1 MGGGGMGGSA
11 APSFG
16 SDIAGFGGVG
26 MSQPQSS
33 YTMKKSSGAGKGMK
47 LGKKKA
53 SLLDSFKQDTAIPE
67 LESPKA
73 AAAAPRAPVD
83 PVSIDIEEKI
93 SCTMQ
98 SDGTLEGM
106 DVQGSMSLV
115 VHVEESSCI
124 RVLAELGDNPGI
136 QFKTHPNIDKALF
149 NKSSTLGLKDP
160 NRPFPTGSALGVL
173 KWRISPKD
181 ESMMPVQISCWPSVS
196 GAETYVNLEYEVRE
210 GMSLENLQITIPLPG
225 PPQVNS
231 CEFGDYQVDSR
242 NGCLHWQIELVDDD
256 NRSGSMEFVLSNADP
271 DGIYPIELMFSS
283 RDTFANLE
291 VAGISRT
298 ADGQPVR
305 YAATKSLVADSYIVE
320 G

>member
-1 MGGGGMGGSA
+1 MGGSA

-115 VHVEESSCI
+115 VTESP
-124 RVLAELGDNPGI
+124 RALGSHGAQGQPGI
-136 QFKTHPNIDKALF
+136 SSRPTPSTRP
-149 NKSSTLGLKDP
+149 SST
-160 NRPFPTGSALGVL
+160 RAA
-173 KWRISPKD
+173 R
-181 ESMMPVQISCWPSVS
+181 SV
-196 GAETYVNLEYEVRE
+196 
-210 GMSLENLQITIPLPG
+210 
-225 PPQVNS
+225 
-231 CEFGDYQVDSR
+231 
-242 NGCLHWQIELVDDD
+242 
-256 NRSGSMEFVLSNADP
+256 
-271 DGIYPIELMFSS
+271 
-283 RDTFANLE
+283 
-291 VAGISRT
+291 
-298 ADGQPVR
+298 
-305 YAATKSLVADSYIVE
+305 
-320 G
+320 

>member
-1 MGGGGMGGSA
+1 MGGGMGGGGMGGGGMGGGGMGGSA

-115 VHVEESSCI
+115 VHAEESSCI

-196 GAETYVNLEYEVRE
+196 GAETYVNLEY
-210 GMSLENLQITIPLPG
+210 
-225 PPQVNS
+225 
-231 CEFGDYQVDSR
+231 QVDSR
-242 NGCLHWQIELVDDD
+242 NGCLHWQIELADDD